1 VFEIPDAELAHADVH
16 EVAAYLR
23 VKAPLAGPRQRE
35 ASKRLMAAGGRDE
48 SLPSYCL
55 HASATPRD
63 FPCGSRKE
71 GARGATEMPIRRYLG
86 EGGVFTPKT
95 ISEMSRAL
103 EAATRILGI
112 EGDENQRQ
120 IVARFI
126 IQLSREDD
134 SLDSAALGERVFA
147 ALGGVAF
154 CDVHASP
161 QRREAAE

>member
-1 VFEIPDAELAHADVH
+1 
-16 EVAAYLR
+16 
-23 VKAPLAGPRQRE
+23 
-35 ASKRLMAAGGRDE
+35 
-48 SLPSYCL
+48 
-55 HASATPRD
+55 
-63 FPCGSRKE
+63 
-71 GARGATEMPIRRYLG
+71 MPIRRYLG
-86 EGGVFTPKT
+86 DGGVFTPKT

-134 SLDSAALGERVFA
+134 SLDSAALGEQVFA

-154 CDVHASP
+154 ATLTAFCACGSDP
-161 QRREAAE
+161 QRRLPGLVQCLLSGSCTVS

>member
-1 VFEIPDAELAHADVH
+1 
-16 EVAAYLR
+16 
-23 VKAPLAGPRQRE
+23 
-35 ASKRLMAAGGRDE
+35 
-48 SLPSYCL
+48 
-55 HASATPRD
+55 
-63 FPCGSRKE
+63 
-71 GARGATEMPIRRYLG
+71 MPIRRYLG

-134 SLDSAALGERVFA
+134 SLDSAALGDGCSRPWEASHFA
-147 ALGGVAF
+147 TFTPAR
-154 CDVHASP
+154 S
-161 QRREAAE
+161 AAKPPSD